1 VLYTCSVATE
11 GITSVATPE
20 DELGQLRAE
29 VATLRPLR
37 VENELLRA
45 ARQQWQQEQIQHER
59 AIELQRQTLAEQA
72 CTIDHL
78 QHQLQS
84 LLRRVYG
91 RSSEKLNPNQ
101 MQLFETL
108 LDNLAPKTFV
118 EPEPTAASTD
128 ELPSNAVQPVKK
140 GHGRRRLPADL
151 PRTKVLHD
159 LPEEQKPCPC
169 CGKLRHVIGQQISEQ
184 LDYVPARLNV
194 IQHVQLTYACRH
206 CEQQASEEGPQI
218 ETASKPLSPIEKGLA
233 APGLLS
239 YVIVSK
245 YGDHLPLY
253 RLENILKRHEV
264 EIARSTMC
272 GWMAQCATLLR
283 PLQEVMTMEVLTSK
297 VIHTDDTPVEVLQ
310 PGRGETRTGRFWVYV
325 GDAHHPFTVFTYTP
339 SRSRDGPREFLKN
352 WSGFLQADAFGGYDG
367 IYAGQVGGAVTEVAC
382 WAHARRK
389 FYEARTSDAALST
402 QALAYIRL
410 LYDVEDEAKRQF
422 LLAARDAD
430 ESPMEDARESRS
442 ENAAMPNAPQTL
454 NTAAS
459 NGPHSAASQSQHR
472 PASQSQDNPASPLS
486 LAAIRLALRREK
498 SAPRLEQFGQWLR
511 AQQAGQ
517 GGSVLPKSP
526 LGQAITYALNQWT
539 ALNVYTTDGNL
550 AIDNNASENA
560 LRRVALGRKN
570 WLFCG
575 SDNGGHTAAVLF
587 SLIAT
592 CQRHK
597 VEPLAY
603 FRNLLTKIASHPIS
617 RLTEL
622 LPQSI
627 ATT

>member
-1 VLYTCSVATE
+1 MP
-11 GITSVATPE
+11 VATPE
-20 DELGQLRAE
+20 DELQQLRAE
-29 VATLRPLR
+29 VAALRTHATQQTRQIELLQTLRD
-37 VENELLRA
+37 ELLA
-45 ARQQWQQEQIQHER
+45 MQQQRDR
-59 AIELQRQTLAEQA
+59 AIDQ
-72 CTIDHL
+72 L

-91 RSSEKLNPNQ
+91 RSSEKLDPRQ

-108 LDNLAPKTFV
+108 LNGLAPKTFA
-118 EPEPTAASTD
+118 EPEPSAASAEQD
-128 ELPSNAVQPVKK
+128 SHAAQASADAPARK
-140 GHGRRRLPADL
+140 GHGRRRLPSDL
-151 PRTKVLHD
+151 PRTKVIHD

-169 CGKLRHVIGQQISEQ
+169 CGKLRHVISQEISEQ

-194 IQHVQLTYACRH
+194 IEHVRLTYACRH
-206 CEQQASEEGPQI
+206 CEQQVAEGGPQI
-218 ETASKPLSPIEKGLA
+218 ETAAKPLSPIEKGLA

-253 RLENILKRHEV
+253 RLENILQRHEV
-264 EIARSTMC
+264 QIARSTMC

-283 PLQEVMTMEVLTSK
+283 PLHEFMIREVRASR
-297 VIHTDDTPVEVLQ
+297 VIHTDDTPVEVLE

-325 GDAHHPFTVFTYTP
+325 GDADHPLTVFDYTP
-339 SRSRDGPREFLKN
+339 SRSRDGPREFLKD

-367 IYAGQVGGAVTEVAC
+367 IYAGQVGGQVTEAAC

-389 FYEARTSDAALST
+389 FYDARTSDAAMSA

-410 LYDVEDEAKRQF
+410 LYDVEKEAKDLPAAQRQ
-422 LLAARDAD
+422 
-430 ESPMEDARESRS
+430 
-442 ENAAMPNAPQTL
+442 
-454 NTAAS
+454 
-459 NGPHSAASQSQHR
+459 
-472 PASQSQDNPASPLS
+472 
-486 LAAIRLALRREK
+486 ALRQQR
-498 SAPRLEQFGQWLR
+498 AVPRLEQFGQWLH
-511 AQQAGQ
+511 AQQAAQ
-517 GGSVLPKSP
+517 GGPVLPKSP
-526 LGQAITYALNQWT
+526 IGQAITYALNQWS
-539 ALNVYTTDGNL
+539 ALNVYVTDGDL

-575 SDNGGHTAAVLF
+575 SDNGGRTAAVLF

-597 VEPLAY
+597 VEPLNY
-603 FRNLLTKIASHPIS
+603 FRNLLTRVAAQPVT
-617 RLTEL
+617 RLAEL
-622 LPQSI
+622 LPAAP